1 MAGNANAGHG
11 ASVSAW
17 AACVVIMI
25 GTVVGG
31 IALIIW
37 NWPLFWAG
45 VAMFVLGS
53 VGGYFA
59 GIMDSVSEYA
69 AAEPSSTVSHG

>member
-1 MAGNANAGHG
+1 MAGNKDAGHG
-11 ASVSAW
+11 ASAAAW
-17 AACVVIMI
+17 AACIVIMV

-37 NWPLFWAG
+37 NWPLFYTG
-45 VAMFVLGS
+45 VALFVLGC

-59 GIMDSVSEYA
+59 GIMESVSEYA
-69 AAEPSSTVSHG
+69 PAEPSTTVPHS